1 MKALIIQIVIAL
13 SLLGLFN
20 NFVKSD
26 EPVKEYDMSS
36 YNVEWCLSES
46 RTKYPCEYNN

>member
-26 EPVKEYDMSS
+26 EPVEDIDLSS
-36 YNVEWCLSES
+36 YQVEWCYAPES
-46 RTKYPCEYNN
+46 GGMYPCK

>member
-1 MKALIIQIVIAL
+1 MRALIIQIIIAL

-26 EPVKEYDMSS
+26 EPEKTYDMSS
-36 YNVEWCLSES
+36 YQVEWCYAPES
-46 RTKYPCEYNN
+46 GGMYPCK